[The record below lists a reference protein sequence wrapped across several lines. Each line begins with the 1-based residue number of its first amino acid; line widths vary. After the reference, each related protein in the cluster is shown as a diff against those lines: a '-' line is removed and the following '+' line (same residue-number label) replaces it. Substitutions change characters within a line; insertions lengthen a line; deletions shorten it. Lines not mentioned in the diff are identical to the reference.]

1 LELWNKSHGLTIN
14 KPGERIVHFKILIAE
29 DEDITRKHLLYAL
42 KKEGY
47 EVVGTSN
54 GREALEQLE
63 KEYFDILIT
72 DVKMP
77 EMSGLELLE
86 KTRERYQNIEVLI
99 ITGFGSIDAAVEAMK
114 KGAYEYITKPFNLDE
129 LVLKV
134 KNIYERKILKRENV
148 AFKAFFEMNKG
159 VSIIVR
165 SEPMNQ
171 IMSTVEAM
179 RDSNSNV
186 LLTGESGVGKTLLA
200 KLIHF
205 TSSRQ
210 EMPFLS
216 TNCATLTEELLE
228 KELFGAEGGTG
239 GTARTKPG
247 LIEIADNGTL
257 FLDEITEMS
266 PELQIKL
273 LKVIEDGEFY
283 RGNGTRPVPV
293 NVRFIAATHQN
304 VKSLIADSTFTEDLL
319 FRLNVMDI
327 FVPPLR
333 EHKEDIEPL
342 AEYFLKKHLPG
353 SHKTISGFTKESMD
367 ILMAYSYPGNIRELE
382 NIIERAVILEKET
395 LITPESLPRSIRL
408 FQIETFQPEGI
419 KTIDEVT
426 REYAGK
432 VLELVNGDK
441 LKAAR
446 LLGVSELG
454 IYRLLKE
461 D

>member
-1 LELWNKSHGLTIN
+1 
-14 KPGERIVHFKILIAE
+14 
-29 DEDITRKHLLYAL
+29 
-42 KKEGY
+42 
-47 EVVGTSN
+47 
-54 GREALEQLE
+54 
-63 KEYFDILIT
+63 
-72 DVKMP
+72 
-77 EMSGLELLE
+77 
-86 KTRERYQNIEVLI
+86 
-99 ITGFGSIDAAVEAMK
+99 
-114 KGAYEYITKPFNLDE
+114 
-129 LVLKV
+129 
-134 KNIYERKILKRENV
+134 
-148 AFKAFFEMNKG
+148 MNKG

-165 SEPMNQ
+165 SELMKQ

-179 RDSNSNV
+179 RDSDANV
-186 LLTGESGVGKTLLA
+186 LLTGENGTGKTLIA

-205 TSSRQ
+205 TSRRQ

-216 TNCATLTEELLE
+216 TNCATLSDEQLAKELL
-228 KELFGAEGGTG
+228 GSEGDTE

-257 FLDEITEMS
+257 FLDEITEIS
-266 PELQIKL
+266 PDLQIKL

-283 RGNGTRPVPV
+283 RVNGTRAVPV
-293 NVRFIAATHQN
+293 NVRFIAATRQD
-304 VKSLIADSTFTEDLL
+304 VTSLISETFNEDLRY
-319 FRLNVMDI
+319 RLNVMDI

-353 SHKTISGFTKESMD
+353 SHKSISGFTKESMD
-367 ILMAYSYPGNIRELE
+367 ILMSYSYPGNIRELE

-395 LITPESLPRSIRL
+395 LITPESLPRSIRM

-419 KTIDEVT
+419 RTIEEVT
-426 REYAGK
+426 KEYAEK

-441 LKAAR
+441 VKAAR

-454 IYRLLKE
+454 MYRLLKE

>member
-1 LELWNKSHGLTIN
+1 M
-14 KPGERIVHFKILIAE
+14 HFKILIAE
-29 DEDITRKHLLYAL
+29 DEDITRKHLIYAL

-99 ITGFGSIDAAVEAMK
+99 ITGFGSIDSAVEAMK

-129 LVLKV
+129 LILKV
-134 KNIYERKILKRENV
+134 KNIYERKTLKRENV
-148 AFKAFFEMNKG
+148 AFKAFFEMHKG
-159 VSIIVR
+159 VSIIIR
-165 SEPMNQ
+165 SEIMKQ

-179 RDSNSNV
+179 RDSDSNV

-205 TSSRQ
+205 TSRRQ

-216 TNCATLTEELLE
+216 TNCATLPDELLA
-228 KELFGAEGGTG
+228 KELFGLEGGTES
-239 GTARTKPG
+239 AVRTRQG
-247 LIEIADNGTL
+247 LVEIADNGTL

-266 PELQIKL
+266 PELQIRL

-283 RGNGTRPVPV
+283 RVNGMKPVPV

-304 VKSLIADSTFTEDLL
+304 VKSLISGTFNEDLHY
-319 FRLNVMDI
+319 RLNVMDI

-342 AEYFLKKHLPG
+342 AAYFLKKHLPG
-353 SHKTISGFTKESMD
+353 SHKNISGFTEESMG
-367 ILMAYSYPGNIRELE
+367 ILTAYSYPGNIRELE

-395 LITPESLPRSIRL
+395 LITPESLPRSIRI

-419 KTIDEVT
+419 KTIEELT
-426 REYAGK
+426 REYAVK

-441 LKAAR
+441 IKAAK
-446 LLGVSELG
+446 LLGVSELSM
-454 IYRLLKE
+454 YRLLKE

>member
-1 LELWNKSHGLTIN
+1 M
-14 KPGERIVHFKILIAE
+14 HFKILIAE
-29 DEDITRKHLLYAL
+29 DEDITRKHLIYAL

-77 EMSGLELLE
+77 GMSGLELLK

-114 KGAYEYITKPFNLDE
+114 MGAYEYITKPFNLDE
-129 LVLKV
+129 LILKV
-134 KNIYERKILKRENV
+134 KNIYERKTLKRENV
-148 AFKAFFEMNKG
+148 AFRAFFEMHKG

-165 SEPMNQ
+165 SEIMKQ

-179 RDSNSNV
+179 RDSDSNV
-186 LLTGESGVGKTLLA
+186 LLTGENGVGKTLLA

-205 TSSRQ
+205 TSRRQ

-216 TNCATLTEELLE
+216 TNCATLPEELLA
-228 KELFGAEGGTG
+228 KELFGSEGGTE
-239 GTARTKPG
+239 GTARTEPG
-247 LIEIADNGTL
+247 LVEIADNGSL

-273 LKVIEDGEFY
+273 LKVIENGKFY
-283 RGNGTRPVPV
+283 RVNGTRPVPV
-293 NVRFIAATHQN
+293 NVRFIAATHQS
-304 VKSLIADSTFTEDLL
+304 VKSLTSGTFNEDLL
-319 FRLNVMDI
+319 YRLNVMGI
-327 FVPPLR
+327 FIPPLR
-333 EHKEDIEPL
+333 EHKEDIKPL

-353 SHKTISGFTKESMD
+353 AHKTISGFTEESMD

-395 LITPESLPRSIRL
+395 LITPESLPRSIRM

-419 KTIDEVT
+419 RTIEEVT
-426 REYAGK
+426 KEYAEK
-432 VLELVNGDK
+432 VLELVKGDK
-441 LKAAR
+441 TKAAR
-446 LLGVSELG
+446 LLGVSELS

-461 D
+461 E

>member
-1 LELWNKSHGLTIN
+1 M
-14 KPGERIVHFKILIAE
+14 HFKILIAE
-29 DEDITRKHLLYAL
+29 DEDITRKHLIYAL

-63 KEYFDILIT
+63 KECFDILIT

-129 LVLKV
+129 LILKV
-134 KNIYERKILKRENV
+134 KNIYERKTLKRENV
-148 AFKAFFEMNKG
+148 AFKAFFEMHKG

-165 SEPMNQ
+165 SEIMKQ
-171 IMSTVEAM
+171 IMSAVEAM
-179 RDSNSNV
+179 RDSDSNV
-186 LLTGESGVGKTLLA
+186 LLTGENGVGKTLLA
-200 KLIHF
+200 KMIHF

-210 EMPFLS
+210 EMPFLWI
-216 TNCATLTEELLE
+216 NCATLPDKLLA
-228 KELFGAEGGTG
+228 KELFGVEEGTES
-239 GTARTKPG
+239 TVRTKQG

-257 FLDEITEMS
+257 FFDEITEMS

-283 RGNGTRPVPV
+283 RINGMRPVTV
-293 NVRFIAATHQN
+293 NVRFITASHLN
-304 VKSLIADSTFTEDLL
+304 VKSLTSGTFNEDLHYH
-319 FRLNVMDI
+319 LNVMDI

-333 EHKEDIEPL
+333 EHKEDIGPL

-353 SHKTISGFTKESMD
+353 SHKIISGFTKESMD

-382 NIIERAVILEKET
+382 NIIERAVILERET
-395 LITPESLPRSIRL
+395 LITPESLPRSIRM

-419 KTIDEVT
+419 KTIEELT
-426 REYAGK
+426 REYAEK
-432 VLELVNGDK
+432 VLEVVNGDK
-441 LKAAR
+441 VKAAK
-446 LLGVSELG
+446 LLGVSELSM
-454 IYRLLKE
+454 YRILKE
-461 D
+461 E

>member
-1 LELWNKSHGLTIN
+1 M
-14 KPGERIVHFKILIAE
+14 HFRILIAE
-29 DEDITRKHLLYAL
+29 DEDITRKHLIHAL

-47 EVVGTSN
+47 EVIGTCN

-129 LVLKV
+129 LILKV
-134 KNIYERKILKRENV
+134 KNIYERKMLKRENV

-159 VSIIVR
+159 VSIIAR
-165 SEPMNQ
+165 SEIMKQ

-179 RDSNSNV
+179 RDSDANV
-186 LLTGESGVGKTLLA
+186 LLTGENGVGKTLLA

-205 TSSRQ
+205 TSRRQ

-216 TNCATLTEELLE
+216 TNCATLADDLLA
-228 KELFGAEGGTG
+228 KELFGSEGGTDG
-239 GTARTKPG
+239 IARTKQG

-266 PELQIKL
+266 PGLQVKL

-283 RGNGTRPVPV
+283 RVNGARPVPV
-293 NVRFIAATHQN
+293 NVRFIASTHQN
-304 VKSLIADSTFTEDLL
+304 VKSLKSGAFNEDLHY
-319 FRLNVMDI
+319 RLKVMDI
-327 FVPPLR
+327 FIPPLR

-342 AEYFLKKHLPG
+342 AEYFLRKHLPG
-353 SHKTISGFTKESMD
+353 SHKTISGYTEESMD
-367 ILMAYSYPGNIRELE
+367 ILKAYSYPGNIRELE

-395 LITPESLPRSIRL
+395 LITPESLPRSIRM

-426 REYAGK
+426 KEYAEK

-446 LLGVSELG
+446 LLGVSELS

>member
-1 LELWNKSHGLTIN
+1 M
-14 KPGERIVHFKILIAE
+14 HFRILIAE
-29 DEDITRKHLLYAL
+29 DEDITRKHLIHAL

-148 AFKAFFEMNKG
+148 AFKAFFEMHKG

-165 SEPMNQ
+165 SEIMKQ

-179 RDSNSNV
+179 RDSDSNV
-186 LLTGESGVGKTLLA
+186 LLTGENGVGKTLLA

-205 TSSRQ
+205 TSRRQ
-210 EMPFLS
+210 DMPFLS
-216 TNCATLTEELLE
+216 TNCATLSDELLA
-228 KELFGAEGGTG
+228 KELFGAEGGTES
-239 GTARTKPG
+239 TARTKPG

-283 RGNGTRPVPV
+283 RVNGTRPVPV

-304 VKSLIADSTFTEDLL
+304 VKSLISDSTFNEDLL

-353 SHKTISGFTKESMD
+353 S
-367 ILMAYSYPGNIRELE
+367 R
-382 NIIERAVILEKET
+382 
-395 LITPESLPRSIRL
+395 
-408 FQIETFQPEGI
+408 
-419 KTIDEVT
+419 
-426 REYAGK
+426 
-432 VLELVNGDK
+432 
-441 LKAAR
+441 
-446 LLGVSELG
+446 
-454 IYRLLKE
+454 
-461 D
+461 